1 MKLYSE
7 MSVDEQLRY
16 VTDLT
21 SFCEDKLPVL
31 ERIGDAWEASMAKD
45 METGLLLM
53 SAFQYARDFVEKAF
67 RYGDYAARVRRIKV
81 YIDRIKNDVA
91 EGVTIQ
97 GSDGK
102 TYACVPPNVP
112 MRRRGRPSK
121 EELQLR
127 AKGVTVPNDDTP
139 ETLKRR
145 KIAQLLG
152 LEIMVQGEAPREKN
166 NAELKAER
174 DARRAEEARRNP
186 SLFAAENGD
195 EMHGNGDEMHGQ
207 MQRTEQKGTEGAT
220 GQGYGD
226 KMGTAHVSSTN
237 GKQSPCAQLM
247 SDSYE
252 MRMAQDKLHL
262 NQLAWLLSK
271 PLQEN
276 VMMVQALRVTAE
288 SSSERAKTMSD
299 MGAKAEEIEPY
310 ARQAKEAT
318 ESYLAIYKA
327 VDEELAVLH
336 RRITLDKPFVEKF
349 KERFKGVDMERVL
362 YITRPYYEKMKSPE
376 LEVRVQT
383 IIRTDNPEY
392 AAQMQAEE
400 EKKQEVS
407 DLLRYLKRKD
417 KPNVKQRIET
427 MEKRYLRLIELLGED
442 EARTYRPIV
451 DAAREDY
458 EKNHRP
464 TTDRP
469 TPSPSLNGGEC
480 ADKKPAKKAP
490 ALPSGSPEGKKPKK
504 ADKSAPKKTTTK
516 KPKK

>member
-1 MKLYSE
+1 MAKQLSKLYSE

-21 SFCEDKLPVL
+21 SFCEDKLPLL
-31 ERIGDAWEASMAKD
+31 EKMGDAWEASMAKD

-67 RYGDYAARVRRIKV
+67 RYGDYAARVRRISV
-81 YIDRIKNDVA
+81 YIGRIKNDVA
-91 EGVTIQ
+91 QGITIT
-97 GSDGK
+97 GADGK

-112 MRRRGRPSK
+112 LRRRGRPTK

-152 LEIMVQGEAPREKN
+152 LDIMVQGEPPREKN

-174 DARRAEEARRNP
+174 EKRRAEEEKRNP
-186 SLFAAENGD
+186 SLFGRGVD
-195 EMHGNGDEMHGQ
+195 
-207 MQRTEQKGTEGAT
+207 TT
-220 GQGYGD
+220 GQQDNSRPSIQGGD
-226 KMGTAHVSSTN
+226 GGGSL
-237 GKQSPCAQLM
+237 SPCAQLQ

-262 NQLAWLLSK
+262 NQLAWMLSK
-271 PLQEN
+271 ELQER
-276 VMMVQALRVTAE
+276 VATVQSLRVTAE
-288 SSSERAKTMSD
+288 STSERAKLLAEQ
-299 MGAKAEEIEPY
+299 GAKAEEIEPY
-310 ARQAKEAT
+310 ARQSKEAI
-318 ESYLAIYKA
+318 EAYQAIYKA
-327 VDEELAVLH
+327 VDDELAVLH
-336 RRITLDKPFVEKF
+336 RRITLDVPFVEQF
-349 KERFKGVDMERVL
+349 KQRFKGVDMERVL

-376 LEVRVQT
+376 LEVRVQN

-392 AAQMQAEE
+392 AAQMQAEA
-400 EKKQEVS
+400 EKKQEVA
-407 DLLRYLKRKD
+407 DILRYMKRKD
-417 KPNVKQRIET
+417 KPNVRQRIET

-442 EARTYRPIV
+442 EARIYRPIV

-458 EKNHRP
+458 EKHHKK
-464 TTDRP
+464 D
-469 TPSPSLNGGEC
+469 
-480 ADKKPAKKAP
+480 DKKSP
-490 ALPSGSPEGKKPKK
+490 ALPSGSPEGKKKPTKK
-504 ADKSAPKKTTTK
+504 AAKPAPKKPTTK